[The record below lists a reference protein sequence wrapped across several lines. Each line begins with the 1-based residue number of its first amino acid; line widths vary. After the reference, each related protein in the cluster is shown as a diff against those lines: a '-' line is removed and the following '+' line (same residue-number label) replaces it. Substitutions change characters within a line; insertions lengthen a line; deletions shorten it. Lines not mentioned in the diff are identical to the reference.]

1 MGLLVEGKWVD
12 QWYDTQ
18 KTGGTFQRK
27 APSFR
32 HHLGAEGPY
41 RAASGRYHLYVAG
54 ACPWAHRTMI
64 FRALKGLESH
74 ISVTP
79 VDPLMVENGWEFADT
94 EPLHDAAFLH
104 QIYTRARSDYTGRVT
119 VPVLW
124 DKQTHQIVN
133 NESSEII
140 RMFNGEFESL
150 SSNDLDFWP
159 ADLRESI
166 EVVNERVYS
175 GINNGV
181 YKAGFATSQ
190 EAYDKAVVALFD
202 TLDWV
207 ERLLSKQPY
216 LVGDTLTEADWRLFT
231 TLLRFDLVYVT
242 HFKCDRKRIVDYPN
256 LWAY

>member
-1 MGLLVEGKWVD
+1 
-12 QWYDTQ
+12 
-18 KTGGTFQRK
+18 
-27 APSFR
+27 
-32 HHLGAEGPY
+32 
-41 RAASGRYHLYVAG
+41 
-54 ACPWAHRTMI
+54 
-64 FRALKGLESH
+64 
-74 ISVTP
+74 
-79 VDPLMVENGWEFADT
+79 MVENGWEFSDT
-94 EPLHDAAFLH
+94 EPLYGAAFLH
-104 QIYTRARSDYTGRVT
+104 QTYTRARSDYTGRVT

-207 ERLLSKQPY
+207 ERLLAKQPY
-216 LVGDTLTEADWRLFT
+216 LVGATLTEADWRLFT

-256 LWAY
+256 LWAYTRQLLSIPGVAETFDIPAIREHYFRSHASINPHQIISIGPNIDWSAAHDRDPNPLDSVRRHP